1 MDMCVVLPEE
11 CISRI
16 ISFTSPRVACR
27 SSVVSPAFKSAA
39 DSDAVWETFLPSNY
53 QQIISGS
60 SSTTTTALVSL
71 PKKDLYF
78 YLCDNHLL
86 VNNGTLSFSLN
97 KESGK
102 KCYMVGARR
111 LSIAWGNEPRYWTW
125 IDQRFL
131 PQSRFAEVAELK
143 YVWWLDVKGR
153 LETKTLSSETNYVAY
168 LVFKFAN
175 SRHGFESRPMELSV
189 HLEGSESETRRNRR
203 VVLDPPRNSLPRP
216 YQRRGDG
223 WMEIEMG
230 EFFSEHGDDGIV
242 VCSLF
247 DFHGGN
253 TEGGL
258 IVEGI
263 ELRPKI

>member
-1 MDMCVVLPEE
+1 MDICVVLPEE

-16 ISFTSPRVACR
+16 ISFTSPRDACR

-39 DSDAVWETFLPSNY
+39 DSDAVWEIFLPSDY

-60 SSTTTTALVSL
+60 SSTTTTLVSL
-71 PKKDLYF
+71 SKKDLYF

-102 KCYMVGARR
+102 KCYMFGARR
-111 LSIAWGNEPRYWTW
+111 LSIAWGDEPRYWTW
-125 IDQRFL
+125 TDQRLL
-131 PQSRFAEVAELK
+131 PEFRFVEVAELK
-143 YVWWLDVKGR
+143 YVFWLDVKGQV
-153 LETKTLSSETNYVAY
+153 ETKILSSKTNYVAY

-175 SRHGFESRPMELSV
+175 SRHGFESRPIELSV
-189 HLEGSESETRRNRR
+189 YPEGSESETRRKKK
-203 VVLDPPRNSLPRP
+203 VVLDPSRNSLPRP

-230 EFFSEHGDDGIV
+230 EFFNEHGDDGVV

-247 DFHGGN
+247 DFDGFR
-253 TEGGL
+253 TKGGL

-263 ELRPKI
+263 EIRPKNY

>member
-1 MDMCVVLPEE
+1 MDICVVLPEE

-16 ISFTSPRVACR
+16 ISFTSPRDACR
-27 SSVVSPAFKSAA
+27 SSVVSPTFKSAVE
-39 DSDAVWETFLPSNY
+39 SDAVWEKFLPSDY
-53 QQIISGS
+53 QQIISSS
-60 SSTTTTALVSL
+60 SSTTTTLVSL
-71 PKKDLYF
+71 SKKDLYF
-78 YLCDNHLL
+78 HLCDNPLL
-86 VNNGTLSFSLN
+86 IDNGTLSFSLN
-97 KESGK
+97 KASGK

-111 LSIAWGNEPRYWTW
+111 LSIVWGEAPQYWTW
-125 IDQRFL
+125 TDQRSL
-131 PQSRFAEVAELK
+131 PESRFAEVAELNF
-143 YVWWLDVKGR
+143 VWWLDVIGR
-153 LETKTLSSETNYVAY
+153 LETKTLSSKINYAAY

-189 HLEGSESETRRNRR
+189 HLEGSESEARNKR

-216 YQRRGDG
+216 YQRRGNG

-230 EFFSEHGDDGIV
+230 EFFNEHGDDGIV

-247 DFHGGN
+247 DFHGGDVKC
-253 TEGGL
+253 GL